1 MQFSPV
7 ERFSPSPKGLRSI
20 GRSPLRT
27 DCNVSVDEDD
37 DGFLEMMDDGDVDDV
52 EQVGLFVKSRV

>member
-1 MQFSPV
+1 MQFSPD

-27 DCNVSVDEDD
+27 DSNVSVDEDD